1 VTTTRSDEPSEPE
14 FPPELARCT
23 CGTRSFDPDD
33 HANTCR
39 LGSTPPLSSDPHA
52 NGDPRPPE
60 WRF

>member
-1 VTTTRSDEPSEPE
+1 MTTRPDKPE

-23 CGTRSFDPDD
+23 CGTASFDPDD

-39 LGSTPPLSSDPHA
+39 LGTTPSLSSDPLA
-52 NGDPRPPE
+52 AADLRPPE